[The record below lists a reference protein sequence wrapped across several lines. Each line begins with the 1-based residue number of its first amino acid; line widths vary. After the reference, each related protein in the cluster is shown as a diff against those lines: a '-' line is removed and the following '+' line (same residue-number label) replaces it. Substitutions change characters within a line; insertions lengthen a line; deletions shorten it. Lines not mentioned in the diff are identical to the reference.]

1 MPLYDYSCEQCGS
14 FEAKREAAEA
24 GTPAACPECGAP
36 SQRLWSVPKV
46 AFNGNPHTFHP
57 RKPRWKLASLQA
69 GQGAAAAAGG
79 SATATAGTLADE
91 EPAPEADAP
100 AADA

>member
-24 GTPAACPECGAP
+24 GTPAACPECGAA
-36 SQRLWSVPKV
+36 SDRVWSVPKV

-69 GQGAAAAAGG
+69 DQNAVAYSG
-79 SATATAGTLADE
+79 SASATAGTLADE
-91 EPAPEADAP
+91 SPEPDADAP
-100 AADA
+100 TAEA